1 MPENHIR
8 ISPYW
13 LLGFIE
19 AEGSFSVVERDYR
32 LIFSL
37 SQSEVDLILMQEIK
51 NFFNNLAQQTNTS
64 SYKSKSISFSS
75 YKRYVNSR
83 YSIINLKIQNKD
95 FIANVLIPFFDSM
108 VFFSKKGLDFQD
120 WKSIFKLKELGQHY
134 TEEGIKVIDQILN
147 QMNNKRLSTNSS
159 EKVDRILLTNKVE
172 SFNRYKRGSSVKSI
186 KVSLQESN
194 GLVLNTFDSISSCA
208 RYLKILPSRA
218 KVLLDNNKSI
228 LFENK
233 HCFIK
238 KVE

>member
-1 MPENHIR
+1 MNKERLIFNMPENHIR

-19 AEGSFSVVERDYR
+19 PEGSFSVVERDYR

-51 NFFNNLAQQTNTS
+51 NFFNNLAQTNTS

-134 TEEGIKVIDQILN
+134 TEEGIKVID
-147 QMNNKRLSTNSS
+147 
-159 EKVDRILLTNKVE
+159 
-172 SFNRYKRGSSVKSI
+172 
-186 KVSLQESN
+186 
-194 GLVLNTFDSISSCA
+194 
-208 RYLKILPSRA
+208 
-218 KVLLDNNKSI
+218 
-228 LFENK
+228 
-233 HCFIK
+233 
-238 KVE
+238 